1 MVITLRRASI
11 STVADFEQAQIPQKM
26 PTKQEA
32 HNKRE
37 RQLLLRNSET
47 FPFAIMFNVVKVV
60 DCCNITD
67 CKHLIILNNS
77 EKVAHI
83 NNRDTRNNMYIMLNY
98 ILREGWSGVSS

>member
-11 STVADFEQAQIPQKM
+11 STEADFEQAQIPQKM
-26 PTKQEA
+26 PAKQEA

-47 FPFAIMFNVVKVV
+47 FPFAIVFRIVKIVN
-60 DCCNITD
+60 CCNITD
-67 CKHLIILNNS
+67 CKNLIMLNNS

-83 NNRDTRNNMYIMLNY
+83 NTRGTRYNMYIMLNY
-98 ILREGWSGVSS
+98 ILREG